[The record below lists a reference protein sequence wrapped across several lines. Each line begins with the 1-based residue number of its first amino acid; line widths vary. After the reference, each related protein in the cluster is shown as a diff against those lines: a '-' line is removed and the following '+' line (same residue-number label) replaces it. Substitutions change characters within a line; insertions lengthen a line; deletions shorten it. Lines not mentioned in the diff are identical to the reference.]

1 MNKRIISILLSFA
14 VILCAVSATLQFA
27 ATEKQGYI
35 LGDADGDGE
44 VTVIDATYVQRFATK
59 VKVPIKEETLMNGD
73 VDFDDDLTV
82 VDATFIQR
90 FSTRVKTPYPIG
102 ELIEPSQPATE
113 VPITEPSF
121 VVDNV
126 KSASG
131 ETVAVAVKVINNP
144 GILGMTLSLSYDS
157 DALTLT
163 DAVSGSAISEVL
175 TLTKPGKY
183 TNPCNFAWDGIEISD
198 EQIKD
203 GEILILTFA
212 VSQNA
217 GDGVYPITLS
227 YDSDSIFDK
236 DLVPVDL
243 DIINGSITVGNT
255 VTDPT
260 QQTEPTQ
267 PGTEAPVTTPSFVV
281 EKATASAGDTVTLA
295 IDVENNPGILG
306 MTLTLSYNSNVLTLK
321 DSVNGSAVSDAL
333 TLTKPGKYASPCNFA
348 WDGIELS
355 DDQIKDGEI
364 LVLTFNVAS
373 NAAKGTYP
381 ITVSY
386 DNDSI
391 FNADLMPVDLDII
404 NGSVTVK

>member
-1 MNKRIISILLSFA
+1 MKKRIISTLLSFA
-14 VILCAVSATLQFA
+14 VILCAVSATLQFT

-35 LGDADGDGE
+35 LGDADGDGD
-44 VTVIDATYVQRFATK
+44 VTILDATYVQRYATM
-59 VKVPIKEETLMNGD
+59 VKVPISKETLMNGD
-73 VDFDDDLTV
+73 VDGDGDLTI

-90 FSTRVKTPYPIG
+90 FSTRVKTPYRIG
-102 ELIEPSQPATE
+102 EFIETSQPATN
-113 VPITEPSF
+113 PSF
-121 VVDNV
+121 VVD
-126 KSASG
+126 KTTSAPG
-131 ETVAVAVKVINNP
+131 ETVSVAVSVLNNP
-144 GILGMTLSLSYDS
+144 GILGMTLTLSYDS
-157 DALTLT
+157 NALTLT
-163 DAVSGSAISEVL
+163 DAANGSAVSEVL

-333 TLTKPGKYASPCNFA
+333 TLTKPGKYTSPCNFA

-381 ITVSY
+381 ITISY

>member
-1 MNKRIISILLSFA
+1 M
-14 VILCAVSATLQFA
+14 
-27 ATEKQGYI
+27 
-35 LGDADGDGE
+35 
-44 VTVIDATYVQRFATK
+44 
-59 VKVPIKEETLMNGD
+59 
-73 VDFDDDLTV
+73 
-82 VDATFIQR
+82 
-90 FSTRVKTPYPIG
+90 
-102 ELIEPSQPATE
+102 
-113 VPITEPSF
+113 
-121 VVDNV
+121 
-126 KSASG
+126 
-131 ETVAVAVKVINNP
+131 
-144 GILGMTLSLSYDS
+144 SYDS
-157 DALTLT
+157 NALTLT
-163 DAVSGSAISEVL
+163 DAANGSAVSDVL

-183 TNPCNFAWDGIEISD
+183 TSPCNFAWDGIEISD

-267 PGTEAPVTTPSFVV
+267 PGTEASVTTPSFVV

-306 MTLTLSYNSNVLTLK
+306 MTLTLSYNSKVLTLK
-321 DSVNGSAVSDAL
+321 NSVNGSAVSDAL
-333 TLTKPGKYASPCNFA
+333 TLTKPGKYTSPCNFA
-348 WDGIELS
+348 WDGLELS
-355 DDQIKDGEI
+355 NDQIKDGEI

-381 ITVSY
+381 ITISY

>member
-1 MNKRIISILLSFA
+1 MKKRIISILLSFA
-14 VILCAVSATLQFA
+14 IILCAVTATIQFA

-35 LGDADGDGE
+35 LGDVDGDGDA
-44 VTVIDATYVQRFATK
+44 TVLDATYVQRYATM
-59 VKVPIKEETLMNGD
+59 VKIPISKETLMNGD
-73 VDFDDDLTV
+73 VDGDGDLTI

-90 FSTRVKTPYPIG
+90 FSTRVKTPYSIG
-102 ELIEPSQPATE
+102 KFIETSQPATD
-113 VPITEPSF
+113 PSL
-121 VVDNV
+121 VVD
-126 KSASG
+126 KITSAPGKTVS
-131 ETVAVAVKVINNP
+131 VAVSVLNNP
-144 GILGMTLSLSYDS
+144 GILGMTLTLSYDS
-157 DALTLT
+157 KVLTLK
-163 DAVSGSAISEVL
+163 DSVNGSAVSEVL

-267 PGTEAPVTTPSFVV
+267 PGTDAPVTTPSFVV

-306 MTLTLSYNSNVLTLK
+306 MTLTLSYNSKVLTLK
-321 DSVNGSAVSDAL
+321 NSVNGSAVSDAL
-333 TLTKPGKYASPCNFA
+333 TLTKPGKYTSPCNFA

-381 ITVSY
+381 ITISY